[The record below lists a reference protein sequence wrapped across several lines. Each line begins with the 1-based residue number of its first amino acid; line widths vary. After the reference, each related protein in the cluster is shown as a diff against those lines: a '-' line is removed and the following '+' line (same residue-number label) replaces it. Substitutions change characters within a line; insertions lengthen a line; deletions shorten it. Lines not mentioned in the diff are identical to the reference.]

1 MPEDRIDPWASETY
15 DYGRLIEKFG
25 IEPFTLDRFPL
36 PDPPIQFRRGVVFG
50 CRGFEPVHRAIT
62 NGSGFAVLTGL
73 APSGRMHFGHK
84 MVLDQ
89 VLAYHKW
96 GADVFVAVADIE
108 AWGARGVPLGESR
121 KLAIEEYILNYIAL
135 GLPLE
140 RTRIYSQSERKDVMD
155 ISFEMSRAVNWSTMK
170 AVYGFSGETNM
181 SHIMSPLVQVG
192 DILHVQLDKHGG
204 PRPTIVPVGVDQD
217 PHIRISRDIAKAF
230 RYYSVQETDQGTGVF
245 LKGDRPIEDLD
256 AAETELRKHGKVDV
270 NRPYRALYTDMS
282 VEETDLRMLELEH
295 SRGSYG
301 FHAPSSSY
309 NMFMTALTGGKMS
322 SSVPDSAIFLTDTPE
337 EAVRKLK
344 VAVTG
349 GRTTAEEQREQGG
362 EPDICSV
369 FEMLRFHL
377 LESDEEF
384 ATVRKECL
392 DGDRL
397 CGACKKQAAD
407 LLETFLADL
416 AEKREAAWDI
426 LPEYMDD

>member
-15 DYGRLIEKFG
+15 DYGRLIENFG
-25 IEPFTLDRFPL
+25 IERFSLERFPM

-50 CRGFEPVHRAIT
+50 CRGFDPVHRAIT
-62 NGSGFAVLTGL
+62 QGSGFAVLTGL
-73 APSGRMHFGHK
+73 APSGKMHFGHK

-89 VLAYHKW
+89 VLAYHRW

-108 AWGARGVPLGESR
+108 AWGARGVPLAESR
-121 KLAIEEYILNYIAL
+121 DLAIEEYILNYIAM

-140 RTRIYSQSERKDVMD
+140 RTSIYSQSKRKDVMD
-155 ISFEMSRAVNWSTMK
+155 IAFEMSRPVNWSTMK
-170 AVYGFSGETNM
+170 AVYGFTDETNM

-192 DILHVQLDKHGG
+192 DILHVQLDKYGG

-217 PHIRISRDIAKAF
+217 PHIRLSRDIAKAF
-230 RYYSVQETDQGTGVF
+230 RYYSVQETEQGTGVF
-245 LKGDRPIEDLD
+245 LKGDRPMEDLD
-256 AAETELRKHGKVDV
+256 AAEVELQKFGRVEANK
-270 NRPYRALYTDMS
+270 PYRALYTDQT
-282 VEETDLRMLELEH
+282 VDETNRRMLDLEH

-301 FHAPSSSY
+301 FFAPSSSY

-322 SSVPDSAIFLTDTPE
+322 SSIPESAIFLTDTPE
-337 EAVRKLK
+337 EAIKK
-344 VAVTG
+344 MKAAVTG

-369 FEMLRFHL
+369 YEMMNFHL
-377 LESDEEF
+377 VEGDDEL

-397 CGACKKQAAD
+397 CGACKAQAAE
-407 LLETFLADL
+407 LLETFLKDL
-416 AEKREAAWDI
+416 AEKREAARDI
-426 LPEYMDD
+426 VSEYMAD